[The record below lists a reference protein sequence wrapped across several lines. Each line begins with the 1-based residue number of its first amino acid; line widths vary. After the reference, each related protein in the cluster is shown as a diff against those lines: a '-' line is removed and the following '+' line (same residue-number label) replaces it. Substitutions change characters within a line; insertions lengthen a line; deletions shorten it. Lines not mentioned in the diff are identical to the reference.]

1 MEIVELV
8 KIRLKYFKCEVL
20 PDEIDILDYLVKK
33 SLNSINNKTNQ
44 NYTLTSIPNG
54 LEDILID
61 KTVGEYLLMKKT
73 TDSLTGYDF
82 SPPEKQ
88 IQVGDTNTT
97 YAVETV
103 SSPEKRID
111 DLIEQLLYGRESELV
126 RFRRLGK
133 WKIENQ

>member
-20 PDEIDILDYLVKK
+20 PDETDILDYLVKK

-44 NYTLTSIPNG
+44 NYTLISIPNG

-73 TDSLTGYDF
+73 TNSLTEYDF

-88 IQVGDTNTT
+88 IQVGDTNTI